1 MRLKNCSWF
10 VKRATGA
17 LMLAVLASCGGG
29 GDGDQS
35 PKLQISRIVSFGDS
49 LSDVGSYNT
58 TALAGQVSLA
68 AGLAGT
74 ANSGKFTINSA
85 GAKNWIELLA
95 AQYGVAAPCPA
106 QTGLQSV
113 GPLVGFAQ
121 APQDFADCFAYAQG
135 GARVTEAIGPGNIGT
150 LPGASSGALGQLT
163 RPVADQVQAHLAK
176 GTGGDSFASDE
187 LVLVLAGGNDLFI
200 NLAIVEAAIAGGDQT
215 AIQNAIAAAGA
226 AMVTAGTQ
234 LANLVKDE
242 MLAKGASHVV
252 VVNVPDV
259 SLTPDSIDAGVE
271 AQALTLQL
279 TQAFNN
285 ALAQGLAGISS
296 PQLVFVDAFT
306 QSQEQAANPAQF
318 DLSNVT
324 DRACD
329 PALSVIDT
337 SLVCN
342 ANTLIAGDTSKFL
355 YADGVHPTPYG
366 YKLLAQFVADRLV
379 KAGLL

>member
-1 MRLKNCSWF
+1 MRLLN
-10 VKRATGA
+10 RAMGGRILGA
-17 LMLAVLASCGGG
+17 CMLAVLASCGGG

-58 TALAGQVSLA
+58 TNLVLSVNTV
-68 AGLAGT
+68 AGLEGT
-74 ANSGKFTINSA
+74 ANSGKFTVNSA
-85 GAKNWIELLA
+85 AAKNWIELLA

-106 QTGLQSV
+106 QTGLASV
-113 GPLVGFAQ
+113 GPLAGFAQ
-121 APQDFADCFAYAQG
+121 ATQDFADCFAYAQG
-135 GARVTEAIGPGNIGT
+135 GARVTEDVGPGNVGT
-150 LPGASSGALGQLT
+150 LPGAASGALGQLT
-163 RPVADQVQAHLAK
+163 RPVEKQVLAHLAK
-176 GTGGDSFASDE
+176 GTGGDSFSSDE

-200 NLAIVEAAIAGGDQT
+200 NLALVGAGAIDVPT
-215 AIQNAIAAAGA
+215 AAGLMA
-226 AMVTAGTQ
+226 TAGTQ
-234 LANLVKDE
+234 LADLVKDE

-259 SLTPDSIDAGVE
+259 SLTPDSLEAGVQ
-271 AQALTLQL
+271 AQALTKSL
-279 TQAFNN
+279 TVAFND
-285 ALAQGLAGISS
+285 ALAAGLAGLSS

-329 PALSVIDT
+329 PDKSVIDT

-342 ANTLIAGDTSKFL
+342 AATTIDGVDVSKFL

>member
-1 MRLKNCSWF
+1 MRLLN
-10 VKRATGA
+10 RAMSRRILGA
-17 LMLAVLASCGGG
+17 CMLAVLASCGGG

-58 TALAGQVSLA
+58 ATLAGQVSLA

-106 QTGLQSV
+106 ETGLDSNAEAAPGV
-113 GPLVGFAQ
+113 PNPLFGFAQ
-121 APQDFADCFAYAQG
+121 ARAEAAGCFAYGQG
-135 GARVTEAIGPGNIGT
+135 GARVTNPVGPGNKN
-150 LPGASSGALGQLT
+150 LPGEEGLLGQLT
-163 RPVADQVQAHLAK
+163 TPLVTQVARHLAK
-176 GTGGDSFASDE
+176 GTGGDAFASDE

-200 NLAIVEAAIAGGDQT
+200 NAALVGAAAIDVPT
-215 AIQNAIAAAGA
+215 AVGLMA
-226 AMVTAGTQ
+226 TAGTE
-234 LANLVKDE
+234 LANLVKNQ
-242 MLAKGASHVV
+242 MVAKGASHVV
-252 VVNVPDV
+252 VVTLPDV
-259 SLTPDSIDAGVE
+259 SLTPSFLGTAAEGL
-271 AQALTLQL
+271 ALALTESFNGAL
-279 TQAFNN
+279 TA
-285 ALAQGLAGISS
+285 GLANAGSAV
-296 PQLVFVDAFT
+296 LVVDAFT

-324 DRACD
+324 TPACD
-329 PALSVIDT
+329 LSDEGPILFAT